1 MASYTQQLQR
11 LVEDYIQAGKSWPT
25 DLRSV
30 AAWAVNSGLWQ
41 PQQSAIISQ
50 CADQLARALREEY
63 IKDPQGRRV
72 RTKHPA
78 PTYQNGKQLVFWDDI
93 RTASRDHMRA
103 AFQTRRRQIVGDCH
117 QLKTDIDSYN
127 DNYNQAQPVQM
138 VFDFTQDLQELDA
151 ATP

>member
-63 IKDPQGRRV
+63 IKDPPR
-72 RTKHPA
+72 P
-78 PTYQNGKQLVFWDDI
+78 PSPYQ
-93 RTASRDHMRA
+93 TPRA
-103 AFQTRRRQIVGDCH
+103 DLSKREAVG
-117 QLKTDIDSYN
+117 L
-127 DNYNQAQPVQM
+127 
-138 VFDFTQDLQELDA
+138 LG
-151 ATP
+151 